1 MFIESV
7 SYLERLVA
15 GLEILE
21 LLALVVH
28 SLDHS
33 RGQHVVSLVQDGVGA
48 DLKTLG

>member
-1 MFIESV
+1 METV
-7 SYLERLVA
+7 SYLKRLVA